1 MSQKIRVHILEN
13 TTQMMSSSDAEILK
27 LWLDDWKAGK
37 FDHVGTWKQTDH
49 PVELARLAWLHS
61 KTAAVEPWK
70 RDFTF
75 ESFLEVEVRGIDP
88 EFL

>member
-1 MSQKIRVHILEN
+1 MTILAITEYD
-13 TTQMMSSSDAEILK
+13 QILK
-27 LWLDDWKAGK
+27 LWFDDWAAGT
-37 FDHVGTWKQTDH
+37 FDHVGTWERTDS

-75 ESFLEVEVRGIDP
+75 EEFWTVEVRGIDP
-88 EFL
+88 KFL